1 MYIYYS
7 RPGKGKGNRTAKAI
21 LKNKNKVGGIVLS
34 NFKSYLIA
42 IVIKT
47 EWYRWRYRSTCVDKC
62 NRIENTEVNSYKYVQ
77 LNCDKGIKSV

>member
-1 MYIYYS
+1 MERQVNANLIKIS
-7 RPGKGKGNRTAKAI
+7 ATPTGKGKGNRTAKAI

-47 EWYRWRYRSTCVDKC
+47 EWYRWRYRHV
-62 NRIENTEVNSYKYVQ
+62 
-77 LNCDKGIKSV
+77 